1 MTLNTS
7 IVIAGAT
14 GLVGRETLKAV
25 LKDYRVS
32 KVISLSRRKI
42 EMEDSKLE
50 QWITNDLS
58 KPELQANNLT
68 PSVGIIALGTTLKKA
83 GSKEKLRAIDVDLV
97 ANTAKTM
104 REMGVKHL
112 VVISCLGAN
121 PKALS
126 HYLRCKG
133 DMENLVEGLNFDN
146 VSFMHPGPLAGDR
159 HEHRTDE
166 KLLQGMMRFVT
177 PLMIGKL
184 RNYAPIEAND
194 VAQAILKL
202 MYMHNKKPV
211 SRVTTQ
217 QILKMVA

>member
-7 IVIAGAT
+7 IIIAGAT

-32 KVISLSRRKI
+32 QVISLSRRKI

-50 QWITNDLS
+50 QWITDDLS
-58 KPELQANNLT
+58 KPEHQTNKLT

-97 ANTAKTM
+97 AKTAKTM
-104 REMGVKHL
+104 KEMGVKHL

-121 PKALS
+121 QKAMS

-133 DMENLVEGLNFDN
+133 DMENLVEGLKFDN
-146 VSFMHPGPLAGDR
+146 VSFMHPGPLAGER
-159 HEHRTDE
+159 HEHRGDE
-166 KLLQGMMRFVT
+166 KLLQGVMRFVT
-177 PLMIGKL
+177 PLMFGKL
-184 RNYAPIEAND
+184 RNYAPVEASD
-194 VAQAILKL
+194 VAQAIIRLVF
-202 MYMHNKKPV
+202 MNTKKPV
-211 SRVTTQ
+211 ARVTTEQ
-217 QILKMVA
+217 MLKLVA